1 MSNHYQVL
9 IVGAG
14 PVGLLLACKLKKSG
28 INVVVIEKRPA
39 RSIHSKALS
48 MNAAS
53 LAILHSL
60 GIVERFEQVGKEI
73 SDISIHWNK
82 QRISHVNYRYL
93 PSCYQHIL
101 AIPQPET
108 ERLLEEYFI
117 ELGGEIRRSL
127 TLSAIKV
134 NTNGIN
140 ASLDNGASIECDYLI
155 GCDGSHSSVRG
166 FAGIQFT
173 GFDYDMDF
181 YLFDAEVEWEG
192 RTDEVHYFVEEHGF
206 IIVIPLAD
214 GNYRFVVRSPV
225 EAEAKPSKADYQSI
239 LSQYLPQSIVIKS
252 VVWESKSK
260 FYNRLA
266 SSYRAGNIFLAGDAC
281 HLFSPIGGLGMN
293 TGFQDAWNLAWKL
306 IAVIREG
313 EPDKLLNTYDEE
325 RRKIASALRDSTDA
339 STRLISGID
348 QDIEKIRAWLP
359 IFSNRKRSRNLH
371 PQMFSGMSQNYQG
384 SSAIVEGGDLAGKY
398 IPYLSLHNCDGKV
411 SSYDIV
417 DGEHYHLIINGE
429 NNFWKLTNIIDH
441 YELKVFLVDDNDA
454 YGKSVLV
461 KDEYILIRPDG
472 VVAIHEELCALEAIA
487 HYFEINKI
495 RTLQ

>member
-1 MSNHYQVL
+1 MNNHYQVL

-28 INVVVIEKRPA
+28 INVVIVEKRSI
-39 RSIHSKALS
+39 RSTHSKALS

-60 GIVERFEQVGKEI
+60 GIVERFEQVGKKI

-82 QRISHVNYRYL
+82 KRISHVNYRHL
-93 PSCYQHIL
+93 ASRYQHIL

-117 ELGGEIRRSL
+117 ELGGEIRRSV
-127 TLSAIKV
+127 TLSDIKV
-134 NTNGIN
+134 SASGIN

-155 GCDGSHSSVRG
+155 GCDGSHSSVRDY
-166 FAGIQFT
+166 AGIQFT

-192 RTDEVHYFVEEHGF
+192 RTDEVHYFVEEYGF
-206 IIVIPLAD
+206 IIMIPLAD
-214 GNYRFVVRSPV
+214 GNYRFVVRSRF
-225 EAEAKPSKADYQSI
+225 EEETKPSLADYQSI
-239 LSQYLPQSIVIKS
+239 LSQYLPQALVIKS
-252 VVWESKSK
+252 VIWESKSK

-266 SSYRAGNIFLAGDAC
+266 SRYRAGNIFLAGDAC

-313 EPDKLLNTYDEE
+313 EPVKLLNTYDEE
-325 RRKIASALRDSTDA
+325 RRKIALLLRDSTDA
-339 STRLISGID
+339 STRLISRID
-348 QDIEKIRAWLP
+348 QDIKNIRGWLP
-359 IFSNRKRSRNLH
+359 IFSNRKRFRNLY
-371 PQMFSGMSQNYQG
+371 PQVFSGLSQNYQG
-384 SSAIVEGGDLAGKY
+384 SSMIVEGGDFVGKY
-398 IPYLSLHNCDGKV
+398 IPYFTLDDNNKKA

-417 DGEHYHLIINGE
+417 DGENYCLIINCV
-429 NNFWKLTNIIDH
+429 NSCRQYTNIVNN
-441 YELKVFLVDDNDA
+441 YELKVFLINDNDA
-454 YGKSVLV
+454 QGENVLV

-472 VVAIHEELCALEAIA
+472 IVAIHNKLHALNAIA
-487 HYFEINKI
+487 HYFEINKT
-495 RTLQ
+495 RTLK